1 MITVN
6 KIDDLL
12 KYFHQEL
19 AYLRNKG
26 GEFAERYPKVAGYL
40 DLGQDGSK
48 DPHVERLIESVA
60 FLTARMQRD
69 IQKKFPEYTQQVLG
83 SLYPHLVTPVPS
95 ITLVK
100 FDPDVSKINSS
111 DGFLIPRETPLFL
124 NDLDGN
130 TCFFKTSYKTQLW
143 PITVEDVRIVE
154 LDDVGISTV
163 GKITT
168 KALAVSLRSH
178 GASFHKLNIR
188 HLDFFLQGE
197 RSFTHKIYDAV
208 MTNASDVFIIEN
220 GEGKAKLMP
229 AAKYNTKGFE
239 KDEQLLPIPGNSH
252 PAYGILMDYF
262 AFPKK
267 FHYLSIWNLDFSR
280 VDKSC
285 EIIFP
290 LSNDSIREVRPNNIC
305 LGVTPVVNLFQKSS
319 EPLKLDHTA
328 IKYKLTPDI
337 RREST
342 TEIHSIQ
349 KVVVIDDNDD
359 NIESIEPY
367 FASKHWNKN
376 QQANRSWHMER
387 EPSQYGG
394 SDVYLSFVDQSFDP
408 KVLSNA
414 TVYAETVCTNRLMA
428 EDIAEGT
435 NFTSLTDIPAKSIKT
450 LLHASSPKMVAD
462 TDSSYWNLIAH
473 LNLNHLSLTSLGAE
487 GLKNLLRLYGTEQD
501 TVAIDGIADVEQHLV
516 TRRLTTD
523 AWRGFV
529 QGLEIT
535 LTLDQRNFEGQ
546 SPLLFGA
553 VLRQFLALYT
563 SINSFVELKLKWK
576 HTGEIWKEW
585 IPLSGR
591 QQLL

>member
-6 KIDDLL
+6 KIDELL

-26 GEFAERYPKVAGYL
+26 GEFAERYPKIAGAL
-40 DLGQDGSK
+40 ELGPDGST

-69 IQKKFPEYTQQVLG
+69 IQKKFPEYTQQILG
-83 SLYPHLVTPVPS
+83 GLYPHLVTPMPS
-95 ITLVK
+95 LTMAK
-100 FDPDVSKINSS
+100 FDVDVTKINSPE
-111 DGFLIPRETPLFL
+111 GFLVPKETSLFL
-124 NDLDGN
+124 NDFDGN
-130 TCFFKTSYKTQLW
+130 TCFFKTCYTTKLW
-143 PITVEDVRIVE
+143 PITVEDVRIVDLE
-154 LDDVGISTV
+154 EVGIP
-163 GKITT
+163 
-168 KALAVSLRSH
+168 ALGHPTSKGLAISLRSH
-178 GASFHKLNIR
+178 GVPFNKLKLR
-188 HLDFFLQGE
+188 HLDFFLHGE

-208 MTNASDVFIIEN
+208 MTKPSNIYLIEN
-220 GEGKAKLMP
+220 GADKARLMP
-229 AAKYNTKGFE
+229 AAKYNPIGF
-239 KDEQLLPIPGNSH
+239 DVSDQLLPMPGNSH
-252 PAYGILMDYF
+252 PAYAVLMDYF

-267 FHYLSIWNLDFSR
+267 FHYLSIWDMDFSR
-280 VDKSC
+280 IDTAC
-285 EIIFP
+285 EIVLP
-290 LSNDSIREVRPNNIC
+290 LSDESIREVRPQNIC
-305 LGVTPVVNLFQKSS
+305 LGVVPIVNLFEKST

-349 KVVVIDDNDD
+349 NVVVINDQSGEV
-359 NIESIEPY
+359 ESIPPY
-367 FASKHWNKN
+367 FAYKQWNKT
-376 QQANRSWHMER
+376 QKAQRSWHMER

-394 SDVYLSFVDQSFDP
+394 FDVYLSFVDQTFDP
-408 KVLSNA
+408 KVLTNA
-414 TVYAETVCTNRLMA
+414 TVYAETVCSNRLMA
-428 EDIAEGT
+428 EDLPVGSIL
-435 NFTSLTDIPAKSIKT
+435 NSLVEIPTKSIQT
-450 LLHASSPKMVAD
+450 LMHASPPRMVAD
-462 TDSSYWNLIAH
+462 TDAAYWNLIAH

-487 GLKNLLRLYGTEQD
+487 GLKNLLKLYGNESD
-501 TVAIDGIADVEQHLV
+501 TILIDGIVDAEQHLV

-529 QGLEIT
+529 QGIEIV
-535 LTLDQRNFEGQ
+535 LTLDERNFEGH
-546 SPLLFGA
+546 SPLIFGA